1 MEKLKKYYIDYSKA
15 IGEDFSEYEFN
26 EQGLPLVR
34 FSRAADWQ
42 HNPVTISQYA
52 LYNFNRYLNSNN
64 EQEKKL
70 FCKLAD
76 WLVHHAEPGANES
89 RVWYYHVDIP
99 FYQLKKPWLSAMA
112 QGQALSALCR
122 AWQLTGD
129 ERYLNPAR
137 KSFPIFSIP
146 VEEGGIMRNYPDGS
160 LSFEEYPSTPPSYVL
175 NGLIFALFGLY
186 DFYLADNNDLA
197 YELFKKATV
206 GLKENIAW
214 YDTGFWSFYDL
225 MPPVRL
231 ASKRYH
237 RLHILLLQ
245 NLSEITGE
253 HLFSEVAERWNHYLK
268 QPACHVRWFMS
279 RIKERMFA

>member
-1 MEKLKKYYIDYSKA
+1 MEKLRKYYIDYSKA

-26 EQGLPLVR
+26 EPGLPLVR

-52 LYNFNRYLNSNN
+52 LHNLNHYLDTKN
-64 EQEKKL
+64 EQDRKL
-70 FCKLAD
+70 FCTLAD
-76 WLVHHAEPGANES
+76 WLVQNTEPGPNDS
-89 RVWYYHVDIP
+89 RVWYYHVNIP

-129 ERYLNPAR
+129 ERYLNTAR
-137 KSFPIFSIP
+137 QSFPIFSIP
-146 VEEGGIMRNYPDGS
+146 VEDGGIMRNYPDGS

-175 NGLIFALFGLY
+175 NGLIFALLGLY
-186 DFYLADNNDLA
+186 DFYMTDENDLA
-197 YELFKKATV
+197 YQLFRKATV
-206 GLKENIAW
+206 GLKENIDW
-214 YDTGFWSFYDL
+214 YDNGFWSFYDL

-237 RLHILLLQ
+237 RLHVMLLQ
-245 NLSEITGE
+245 NLSEISGE
-253 HLFSEVAERWNHYLK
+253 QVFADVAERWNRFLK
-268 QPACHVRWFMS
+268 QPVCHVRWFIT
-279 RIKERMFA
+279 RLKERMAA